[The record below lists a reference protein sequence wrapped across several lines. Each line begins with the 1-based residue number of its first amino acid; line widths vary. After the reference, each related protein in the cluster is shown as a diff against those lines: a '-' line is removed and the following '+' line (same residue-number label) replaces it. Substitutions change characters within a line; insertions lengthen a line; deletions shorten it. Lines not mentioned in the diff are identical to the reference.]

1 MVVSIVSYKEFY
13 FRNDQTPPHPESII
27 LLPKFCTDSIL
38 YVFEQGCNVEAM
50 EWVWVAAFCPHIYYV
65 GRVVKLLPDG
75 QVTIK
80 FLERRPG
87 GVFQYRRDLETIE
100 KKWVFIRGL
109 KVELSGKKG
118 FIINDMKTIDKKYE
132 EFKKKFLLK
141 QKVRS

>member
-1 MVVSIVSYKEFY
+1 MFHI
-13 FRNDQTPPHPESII
+13 RNSTFVMTRPPPYPDSII
-27 LLPKFCTDSIL
+27 LLPKLCTDNLL
-38 YVFEQGCNVEAM
+38 YVFEQASDVEAK
-50 EWVWVAAFCPHIYYV
+50 EWVWVAAFYPHIYYV
-65 GRVVKLLPDG
+65 GRVAKLLPDG

-109 KVELSGKKG
+109 KVEMSGKKG
-118 FIINDMKTIDKKYE
+118 FIIHDTKAIDKKYE

>member
-1 MVVSIVSYKEFY
+1 M
-13 FRNDQTPPHPESII
+13 
-27 LLPKFCTDSIL
+27 
-38 YVFEQGCNVEAM
+38 
-50 EWVWVAAFCPHIYYV
+50 

-87 GVFQYRRDLETIE
+87 GVFQYCRDLETIE